1 MHTCRYPC
9 IRVLFYIHKYF
20 ITIVLGRT
28 RLALVSVGDDNHY
41 KDDSTLMAPV
51 GLYGC
56 HMFDV

>member
-1 MHTCRYPC
+1 M
-9 IRVLFYIHKYF
+9 
-20 ITIVLGRT
+20 
-28 RLALVSVGDDNHY
+28 ALVSDGDDNHY